1 MQGSRLFSTH
11 ILKER
16 LKELVPK
23 KQKLLASIRKE
34 YGEKILEEV
43 KVNQVIGGMRGM
55 TSLIYETSK
64 LDPWTGISYRGHPI
78 SEVLKMAPKAKG
90 GDAPLPEGVLWLLLT
105 GEYPNQTQ
113 LDDLV
118 MEMKERSFIPPET
131 IKLIRSFPKETHP
144 MTQLSMGMAA
154 LQPLSTFASQY
165 REGMP
170 KSKYWEVMFDDIINV
185 IAKVSKVAALVF
197 NNCYRD
203 KMDLRTLEDD
213 TLDYGAKYGH
223 MLGYD
228 DKDFYDLLRLYIVI
242 HMDHEGGNVSA
253 HACRLAGS
261 ALTDPYLCFSS
272 WMNGLAGPLHGLANQ
287 ECLRWLL
294 DIQEKY
300 GLNWTNDNIREFV
313 SETLKGGKVV
323 PGFGHAVLRRT
334 DPRYEAEIAFGER
347 HFKDDNL
354 IRLIRACYTIVPEE
368 LPKLKAGVAN
378 PFPNVD
384 AASGAL
390 LMHYGLNQFDYYT
403 VLFGVSRAFGVMSA
417 LLWDRALGLPI
428 ERPNSI
434 TLEGLQKLC
443 ESLSKK

>member
-118 MEMKERSFIPPET
+118 MEMKERSYIPPET

-165 REGMP
+165 REGMS

-261 ALTDPYLCFSS
+261 ALADPYLCFSS
-272 WMNGLAGPLHGLANQ
+272 
-287 ECLRWLL
+287 
-294 DIQEKY
+294 
-300 GLNWTNDNIREFV
+300 
-313 SETLKGGKVV
+313 
-323 PGFGHAVLRRT
+323 
-334 DPRYEAEIAFGER
+334 
-347 HFKDDNL
+347 
-354 IRLIRACYTIVPEE
+354 
-368 LPKLKAGVAN
+368 
-378 PFPNVD
+378 
-384 AASGAL
+384 
-390 LMHYGLNQFDYYT
+390 
-403 VLFGVSRAFGVMSA
+403 
-417 LLWDRALGLPI
+417 
-428 ERPNSI
+428 
-434 TLEGLQKLC
+434 
-443 ESLSKK
+443 